1 MKKLT
6 ATDALQISKTNTK
19 KMTGVEYKHFV
30 KGLMDT
36 YGLEKND
43 AFSLV
48 QGNNVLEIVAKYEK
62 FN

>member
-19 KMTGVEYKHFV
+19 KMTGIEYKHFV
-30 KGLMDT
+30 KELIDT
-36 YGLEKND
+36 YELEKND

-48 QGNNVLEIVAKYEK
+48 QGNNVLEIVAKYEN
-62 FN
+62 FD